1 MAELFPYS
9 RLPKDEWPE
18 RCSDASV
25 LAGAAPVPIIA
36 EELLRERIG
45 GANVC
50 DKRRAL
56 SWYKSQ
62 YPGVDFS
69 REWRCAAGVGP
80 HCCCP
85 RASLTGV
92 GIVRRARWQA
102 WKRKRT
108 RGGVTCGSLRRTLSG
123 EATA

>member
-25 LAGAAPVPIIA
+25 LAGAAPVPIVA

-80 HCCCP
+80 HAAAP
-85 RASLTGV
+85 VHRSLVWASCAVRV
-92 GIVRRARWQA
+92 GRRGNG
-102 WKRKRT
+102 
-108 RGGVTCGSLRRTLSG
+108 RGHVV
-123 EATA
+123 E